1 MQIGAYVDY
10 SRGVPRFERLYDFGS
25 YLTLRP
31 ISQLETTLAVDFVR
45 GDGLVRQI
53 RTAGALASDDPAMA
67 ELDRGN
73 ATERARFYLLAPQA
87 SRSLSGIVRATYAFS
102 PHLTLQLYTQLFGAG
117 VAYGD
122 PLRADVPP
130 GKGTVRF
137 SGLTPALANEPTA
150 DKLDKRQ
157 AGLNVNVILR
167 WEWRLGSTLYLVYAH
182 ETTADFTPR
191 RSGLDFGGELGGF
204 VSDAAKHADTFL
216 VKIDFFKAL

>member
-1 MQIGAYVDY
+1 MSIT

-31 ISQLETTLAVDFVR
+31 LSQLETTLAVDFVR

-102 PHLTLQLYTQLFGAG
+102 PHLTF
-117 VAYGD
+117 
-122 PLRADVPP
+122 
-130 GKGTVRF
+130 
-137 SGLTPALANEPTA
+137 
-150 DKLDKRQ
+150 
-157 AGLNVNVILR
+157 
-167 WEWRLGSTLYLVYAH
+167 
-182 ETTADFTPR
+182 
-191 RSGLDFGGELGGF
+191 
-204 VSDAAKHADTFL
+204 
-216 VKIDFFKAL
+216 